1 METFCMSDALLGL
14 VTRKGPGSVLLIR
27 AIASVVRARTWCHQG
42 SARVRRLRPAA
53 AGHAPKMS
61 PDYRLEVDR
70 AGDTA
75 VATLAGELDM
85 AATFRLEP
93 ELERLTRGA
102 GVDTLVLD
110 VSGVEFMDS
119 AALGLLIQTQQRLQG
134 EGIRFLLAN
143 PPAGIQ
149 RILDVTGAGNELSV
163 TPW

>member
-1 METFCMSDALLGL
+1 
-14 VTRKGPGSVLLIR
+14 
-27 AIASVVRARTWCHQG
+27 
-42 SARVRRLRPAA
+42 
-53 AGHAPKMS
+53 MS

-70 AGDTA
+70 TGETA

-143 PPAGIQ
+143 PPAGIR

-163 TPW
+163 TPWPPSG